1 MALGRSQSHHGPT
14 RPILNQRL
22 MQSRDPSQCDVGL
35 PNKKRATNMGLP
47 DKKQRQKGSQNK
59 NPRQVRGYQVETHT
73 LETLS
78 LFNRWDPSL
87 ISEVMGHLILLTD
100 FKVSAKK
107 RVKLAALMIE
117 ASKLLRTALMVM
129 VGICKQLS

>member
-1 MALGRSQSHHGPT
+1 
-14 RPILNQRL
+14 

-87 ISEVMGHLILLTD
+87 ISEVMRHLILLTD

-107 RVKLAALMIE
+107 RVKLAALMIDVE

-129 VGICKQLS
+129 VGICKARNHIHL